1 MGKRNKVYCQ
11 TASPCAQY
19 NYNQDPWL
27 RLIFLQ
33 KKYQGQDMSSV
44 CSTMSMCRHLENL
57 D

>member
-11 TASPCAQY
+11 TASRYAQY